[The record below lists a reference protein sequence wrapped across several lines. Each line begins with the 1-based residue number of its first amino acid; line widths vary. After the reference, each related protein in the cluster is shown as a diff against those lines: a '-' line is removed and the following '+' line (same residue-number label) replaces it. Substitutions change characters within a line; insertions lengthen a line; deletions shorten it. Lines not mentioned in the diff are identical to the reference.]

1 MPFVAI
7 IKQLLK
13 TGTQNVKRFFSPSFL
28 IFIALAIQTANAQ
41 DGPVIREI
49 RIRGNDWVETSLI
62 ESQSGLFEG
71 QNLAGGE
78 AGRAIRNLYKLGLF
92 SDVKIFVEQ
101 LPGGVAVIIDLKAV
115 PRLGAVAFKG
125 NSAVKDKTLKR
136 ELGLIENQL
145 IQSWEKKRA
154 VNKLIALY
162 REKGYLL
169 AAVEVA
175 ETEVDEDGRLPLVF
189 EIDEGAKVNL
199 KKIRFHGNTALT
211 GKQLRKQMKET
222 KQDGWWFGGGKFSEE
237 TYPEDKELVLA
248 FYRQNGYRDAAI
260 ASDSLSYGPN
270 KKDMFLDI
278 TIEEGPIYRFGAVTW
293 AGNEKINDAGFFHFI
308 VVDSGAVY
316 NEERVQKSRE
326 QLHNAYMDIG
336 HIGAQIFPQQKPV
349 GDRVIDVHFDV
360 VENDPWKIRKI
371 LITGNT
377 KTKDRVIRRELRVR
391 PGDTFSRALLERSV
405 REVMQLNF
413 FANVLPEPIAVE
425 ETSEIDL
432 EFTIEEKSTGTASI
446 GAGYSERDKLIGTIG
461 LQIPNFRGNGQQL
474 DFQWEFGSRRET
486 FSVGFTEPWFRNT
499 PTSISGSLFRSTLRR
514 YTSFSNEA
522 SYDQRS
528 EGGAFR
534 MGRRLRWPDYSRI
547 SGGYSLNRVSF
558 INFADSTYARNP
570 YFRNNITSSIS
581 ANWTRDSRDL
591 PIFPTSGSVISYS
604 PALAGGLLGGNSDFH
619 KHDFVASFYFS
630 IFWRLALNV
639 KSQLGFVAGYGPYG
653 APPQE
658 LYTPGGV
665 DIFDGTLLRGY
676 PDRSIGPV
684 DDRGTPLGGVA
695 QLLFNAEISIP
706 IVPQQ
711 FYGLIFADAGNAWGN
726 LDRISLTDLR
736 RSVGFGIRI
745 VAPVVGIM
753 GFDFAWGLDR
763 RLVDGQKVQMM
774 THFQFGPQFH

>member
-1 MPFVAI
+1 MGI
-7 IKQLLK
+7 R
-13 TGTQNVKRFFSPSFL
+13 NVKRFYTHSFL
-28 IFIALAIQTANAQ
+28 LLIALLIQTANAQ
-41 DGPVIREI
+41 EGPVIREI

-62 ESQSGLFEG
+62 ASQSGLFEG

-92 SDVKIFVEQ
+92 SDIKIFIEQ
-101 LPGGVAVIIDLKAV
+101 VPGGAAVIIDLKAV
-115 PRLGAVAFKG
+115 PRLGTVAFRG

-145 IQSWEKKRA
+145 IQAWEQKRA

-162 REKGYLL
+162 RKKGYLL
-169 AAVEVA
+169 ASVGVR
-175 ETEVDEDGRLPLVF
+175 ETQVDADGQLPLIF
-189 EIDEGAKVNL
+189 EIDEGEKVNL
-199 KKIRFHGNTALT
+199 KKIRFHGNAALA

-222 KQDGWWFGGGKFSEE
+222 KQDGWWFGGGKFNEE
-237 TYPEDKELVLA
+237 TYPDDCEKVLA

-260 ASDSLSYGPN
+260 ISDSLSYGPN

-293 AGNEKINDAGFFHFI
+293 AGNEKINDAGFLHFI

-405 REVMQLNF
+405 REAMQLNF
-413 FANVLPEPIAVE
+413 FTNVLPEPKAVE

-432 EFTIEEKSTGTASI
+432 VFTIEEKSTGTASI

-474 DFQWEFGSRRET
+474 DFQWEFGRRRQT
-486 FSVGFTEPWFRNT
+486 FSIGFTEPWFRNT
-499 PTSISGSLFRSTLRR
+499 PTTISGSLSRSTLRLTN
-514 YTSFSNEA
+514 YGAANF
-522 SYDQRS
+522 DQRS

-534 MGRRLRWPDYSRI
+534 LGRRLRWPDYSRI
-547 SGGYSLNRVSF
+547 SGGYSLRRVSF
-558 INFADSTYARNP
+558 LNFADSTDARNP
-570 YFRNNITSSIS
+570 YYADNITSSIS

-604 PALAGGLLGGNSDFH
+604 PSLAGGFLGGNRDFH
-619 KHDFVASFYFS
+619 KHDFVTSFYFPL
-630 IFWRLALNV
+630 FWRLALNV
-639 KSQLGFVAGYGPYG
+639 KSQLGFAASYGPE
-653 APPQE
+653 PLPFQE
-658 LYTPGGV
+658 RYTPGGV
-665 DIFDGTLLRGY
+665 DIFEGTLMRGY

-695 QLLFNAEISIP
+695 QLLFNAEVSIP

-711 FYGLIFADAGNAWGN
+711 FYGLIFADAGNAWDN
-726 LDRISLTDLR
+726 LNRISLTDLR

-753 GFDFAWGLDR
+753 GFDFAWGIDR
-763 RLVDGQKVQMM
+763 RHVDGQKVQMM

>member
-1 MPFVAI
+1 M
-7 IKQLLK
+7 KQLLK
-13 TGTQNVKRFFSPSFL
+13 KGTQNVKRFFAHGFL
-28 IFIALAIQTANAQ
+28 LLIALWIQTATAQ

-62 ESQSGLFEG
+62 ASQSGLFEG

-78 AGRAIRNLYKLGLF
+78 AARAIRNLYKLGLF
-92 SDVKIFVEQ
+92 SDIKIFMERV
-101 LPGGVAVIIDLKAV
+101 PGGVAVIIDLKAV
-115 PRLGAVAFKG
+115 PRLGSVVFKG
-125 NSAVKDKTLKR
+125 NSAMKDKTLKR

-162 REKGYLL
+162 RKKGYLL
-169 AAVEVA
+169 AAVDVA
-175 ETEVDEDGRLPLVF
+175 ETKVDGDGRLPLVF

-199 KKIRFHGNTALT
+199 KKIRFHGNAALT

-237 TYPEDKELVLA
+237 TYPEDKEKVLA

-270 KKDMFLDI
+270 KRDMFLDI

-293 AGNEKINDAGFFHFI
+293 AGNEKINDAGFVHFI
-308 VVDSGAVY
+308 VVDSATVY

-336 HIGAQIFPQQKPV
+336 HIGAQIFPQQKPA

-371 LITGNT
+371 LIEGNT

-405 REVMQLNF
+405 REVMVLNF
-413 FANVLPEPIAVE
+413 FANVLPEPKAVE

-432 EFTIEEKSTGTASI
+432 VFTIEEKSTGTASI
-446 GAGYSERDKLIGTIG
+446 GAGYSERDRLIGTIG

-486 FSVGFTEPWFRNT
+486 FSIGFTEPWLLNT
-499 PTSISGSLFRSTLRR
+499 PTLVSASLSRRTLRLTN
-514 YTSFSNEA
+514 YGAANF
-522 SYDQRS
+522 DQRD

-534 MGRRLRWPDYSRI
+534 LGRRLRWPDYSRI
-547 SGGYSLNRVSF
+547 SGGYSLRRVSF
-558 INFADSTYARNP
+558 LNFADSTDAANP
-570 YFRNNITSSIS
+570 YYADNITSSIS
-581 ANWTRDSRDL
+581 ANLTRDSRDL

-604 PALAGGLLGGNSDFH
+604 PALAGGFLGGSRDFH
-619 KHDFVASFYFS
+619 KHDFVTSFYFPL
-630 IFWRLALNV
+630 FWRLALNV
-639 KSQLGFVAGYGPYG
+639 KSQLGFAASYGPE
-653 APPQE
+653 PVPFQE

-684 DDRGTPLGGVA
+684 DNRGTPLGGVA
-695 QLLFNAEISIP
+695 QLLFNAEVSIP

-753 GFDFAWGLDR
+753 GFDFAWGIDR
-763 RLVDGQKVQMM
+763 RHVDGQKVQMM